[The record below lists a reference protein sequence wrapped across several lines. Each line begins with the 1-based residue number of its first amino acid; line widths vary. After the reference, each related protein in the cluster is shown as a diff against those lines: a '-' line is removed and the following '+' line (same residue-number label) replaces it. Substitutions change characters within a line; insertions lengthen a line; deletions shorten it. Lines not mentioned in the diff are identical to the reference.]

1 MDNSEYPHHLHE
13 LLCLR
18 VFSQTFSILST
29 QEFNRAAVAWAE
41 REVIAG
47 ADSETLLI
55 LASLGL
61 DPTPDPYEVD
71 KYLFIYQREQNI
83 PNPSPYESALVW
95 LRLKIVQLIEAASAS
110 EIEALLSFF
119 THHYLDYPPVAF
131 ARITNILSNL
141 YWELY
146 DEAVPVFNSRASE
159 MSEHELLDYVK
170 KRLLPFYRML
180 SSPDWMR
187 LIT

>member
-1 MDNSEYPHHLHE
+1 MDNSEYSYPLQE
-13 LLCLR
+13 LLCLQ
-18 VFSQTFSILST
+18 VFSQTVEILSSE
-29 QEFNRAAVAWAE
+29 EFSRAVVAWAE

-61 DPTPDPYEVD
+61 DSTPDPWEVD
-71 KYLFIYQREQNI
+71 KYLFIYLHEQRI
-83 PNPSPYESALVW
+83 PHPSPCESTLVW
-95 LRLKIVQLIEAASAS
+95 LRLKLGQLIEAASAS
-110 EIEALLSFF
+110 EIEEQLSLF
-119 THHYLDYPPVAF
+119 THYYLDYPPRAF
-131 ARITNILSNL
+131 ARITNILSSL

-159 MSEHELLDYVK
+159 MSEHELLAYVK
-170 KRLLPFYRML
+170 TRLLPYYRIV

-187 LIT
+187 LLT